1 VRTEGGFIDLKR
13 QALAPIVALARLYAL
28 MAGSPA
34 KGTGARL
41 RAAAQG
47 GTLSREGAERLE
59 EAFGFFFGLRLKAQL
74 QALEE
79 GRPPENR
86 VRWEALSPGEKRR
99 ALEGFRAI
107 QEVQEN
113 TAVRFQLR

>member
-1 VRTEGGFIDLKR
+1 
-13 QALAPIVALARLYAL
+13 